1 QVAIRVRTG
10 TGVQTSAL
18 PTSYPNGKIYVGM
31 DLTGTALYFGS
42 PRKDFIA
49 ADLGSDL
56 CRDLTIRKEILW
68 ESENAPASE
77 VRAMERHFIESTGA
91 NNPEV
96 GYNTWP
102 RFTPPP
108 P

>member
-49 ADLGSDL
+49 ADLGSDA

-68 ESENAPASE
+68 ESANAPESE
-77 VRAMERHFIESTGA
+77 VRAMERHRSEERRVGSAGRATGA
-91 NNPEV
+91 PSA
-96 GYNTWP
+96 G
-102 RFTPPP
+102 
-108 P
+108 